1 MTGLT
6 TPQDI
11 PTLSD
16 MYAEGKLDAT
26 SSAKQEV
33 DFKPSSAINDK
44 VSLWQGDITKLQV
57 DGVQN
62 AANKALRGGGGID
75 GAIHRA
81 AGPELLKA
89 CRALKGCMTGA
100 TKVTPGFD
108 LPAKWVLH
116 TVGPVYDDDEVEW
129 SEECLQSCYETTL
142 EHAIDNKVRTLA
154 LCGVSTGVY
163 GYPLEDAT
171 HIALRTTREMLDAN
185 EAEFDRIIFCNFSG
199 RDTQMYSQL
208 APLYFPPAPS
218 SEASEEAPAKKG
230 PVA

>member
-1 MTGLT
+1 MRRVGTAQQLFT
-6 TPQDI
+6 NPARV
-11 PTLSD
+11 P
-16 MYAEGKLDAT
+16 
-26 SSAKQEV
+26 
-33 DFKPSSAINDK
+33 
-44 VSLWQGDITKLQV
+44 LQ
-57 DGVQN
+57 
-62 AANKALRGGGGID
+62 
-75 GAIHRA
+75 AIHRA

-185 EAEFDRIIFCNFSG
+185 EAEVGAQLSRTHGTGLTRRRPALQFDRIIFCNFSG

-208 APLYFPPAPS
+208 AVGADDSMLEQGYHS
-218 SEASEEAPAKKG
+218 
-230 PVA
+230 